1 MFGLV
6 PFFRRDRELRPI
18 ISDMEN
24 FMERFFQDDWFLL
37 PVFGRAFRADVRET
51 DTEYIVEAELPG
63 LEKENINITY
73 DNGTLTIS
81 VKQDTLIDESRENF
95 IRKERRSGRLQ
106 RSFYLEGV
114 DEDKITATYK
124 NGLLT
129 VRLPKK
135 ESGRQRGKNIN
146 IE

>member
-6 PFFRRDRELRPI
+6 PFFRRDRELRPL
-18 ISDMEN
+18 ISDVEN
-24 FMERFFQDDWFLL
+24 FIDRFFHEDWFLL

-63 LEKENINITY
+63 MEKENINISY

-81 VKQDTLIDESRENF
+81 VKQDTFIDESRENF
-95 IRKERRSGRLQ
+95 IRRERRSGRLQ

-114 DEDKITATYK
+114 DEDKITANYK

-135 ESGRQRGKNIN
+135 EGQVRRGKTIN